1 MRITNKMM
9 SGNSLANINNNKQY
23 LDKLNNQM
31 ATEKKITRPSDDP
44 IIAIRALRLRSEL
57 SEVTQYYG
65 ANVPDAQAWVSV
77 TQSAISSTKDIL
89 SSLKAYAD
97 QGANGTNTASDR
109 QKIYDNMSYMRKQ
122 VYQNGNVTNAGRSV
136 FTGYRTGEALTFKED
151 TVADYRGIHD
161 GFNASDISRNTY
173 ISSPFSLDSIN
184 SLSIS
189 EKFGDLEDIGIFK
202 KDGTDYT
209 VKKDAKGHYET
220 QNIGGVEYYFSDEG
234 HAATYFGKV
243 YNGCVDIGGTPHY
256 CERDAEGYYI
266 PFTEGGKTY
275 YITDNS
281 TVWEDTG
288 ETLTSAKMI
297 TINGTDHIVSRN
309 SEGHYDPIT
318 VSGRTY
324 NISDSGEVT
333 YDVEGEV
340 AVLENKV
347 NRIRLSYDNI
357 DQTIKSTALGRY
369 DGDEA
374 GDIDVWGGSTD
385 WERYWQNGKLTGD
398 GLGFSSE
405 LTVDG
410 LTVKLSWDEK
420 GDQTLDATP
429 MPDDVYDFIGRFKE
443 GPDSNRYGGISRD
456 GNVYATK
463 LEDKTKVIY
472 RTELDPDKVP
482 SIPADSRE
490 THPVDGLQKFEIKYN
505 GQTYYIK
512 KLEDGKFWAVSDPGD
527 TQAFMDIDV
536 ANNTDGTLTVKV
548 PTDGGNW
555 NTAKEWNVFNISADA
570 RSVTSFYHESILTAK
585 IVTSD
590 ATVAK
595 DSAGKGVTAYEYLA
609 LDPNNKNSD
618 NGYIRTDEEDI
629 TDPTNRTSAA
639 KSVYLLADTG
649 ELVFGSDIANT
660 LSALKDI
667 PGVDTISVVYD
678 KSNYKEG
685 DVRPEHYFDVTGMD
699 DKHTVFD
706 PIVYDDAH
714 QAITYTIGTNQSIKI
729 NTNADEVFD
738 TQIARE
744 MDDIMNAIKD
754 YDAVEVKVKRLKE
767 MQEDTVSY
775 GPADQEKIKLL
786 LDAANKELDYA
797 KNKLQRTY
805 EDAITQFGK
814 FFDQANKAETACG
827 TVDSRLTLVSN
838 RLMEEKTTV
847 TTLASE
853 NENVDITNI
862 AVEVSEAN
870 LVYNAALM
878 ATGRIS
884 QQTLVDYI

>member
-136 FTGYRTGEALTFKED
+136 FTGYRTGESLTFKED

-161 GFNASDISRNTY
+161 DFNASDISRNTY
-173 ISSPFSLDSIN
+173 ISSPYSLDKIN
-184 SLSIS
+184 
-189 EKFGDLEDIGIFK
+189 DLD
-202 KDGTDYT
+202 
-209 VKKDAKGHYET
+209 
-220 QNIGGVEYYFSDEG
+220 
-234 HAATYFGKV
+234 
-243 YNGCVDIGGTPHY
+243 VD
-256 CERDAEGYYI
+256 
-266 PFTEGGKTY
+266 
-275 YITDNS
+275 
-281 TVWEDTG
+281 EDTG
-288 ETLTSAKMI
+288 DI
-297 TINGTDHIVSRN
+297 
-309 SEGHYDPIT
+309 
-318 VSGRTY
+318 
-324 NISDSGEVT
+324 
-333 YDVEGEV
+333 
-340 AVLENKV
+340 AVKENKV

-357 DQTIKSTALGRY
+357 DQTIKYTALGRY
-369 DGDEA
+369 AGDEA
-374 GDIDVWGGSTD
+374 GTISGWGGSTD
-385 WERYWQNGKLTGD
+385 WEKYWQNGKLTVAGESTTFTLTSGGD
-398 GLGFSSE
+398 L
-405 LTVDG
+405 
-410 LTVKLSWDEK
+410 KLQWNPK
-420 GDQTLDATP
+420 GDQTLIADP
-429 MPDDVYDFIGRFKE
+429 KPDDVYDYIGRFKE
-443 GPDSNRYGGISRD
+443 GPNSNRYGGIARD
-456 GNVYATK
+456 GNVYATRLK
-463 LEDKTKVIY
+463 DETKVIY
-472 RTELDPDKVP
+472 RTELDTDKVP

-595 DSAGKGVTAYEYLA
+595 DSEGKGLTAYEYLA

-629 TDPTNRTSAA
+629 TDSTKRTSAA

-678 KSNYKEG
+678 KSNYREG

-744 MDDIMNAIKD
+744 MDDIMNAIKE
-754 YDAVEVKVKRLKE
+754 YDAVEVKVNRLKE
-767 MQEDTVSY
+767 MQDDTVSY
-775 GPADQEKIKLL
+775 GPEDQEKIKLL